1 MPEWVQRRQ
10 GEYVFDAGPLRL
22 YVDVLSRDVTVRSE
36 AIPVQVRFTVAEAME
51 LGDSWLKQVH
61 DALVAYHASKL
72 TWVRVGDHEELKVG
86 GLLLQAR
93 RRGWT
98 AHTGTGRCLDGSMTP
113 SIETSR
119 VEALA
124 FASTVLGVQLQAT
137 APVG

>member
-1 MPEWVQRRQ
+1 MPGWIQRRQ

-36 AIPVQVRFTVAEAME
+36 AIPVHVRFTVAEAIE
-51 LGDSWLKQVH
+51 LGDSWLKEVH

-93 RRGWT
+93 HRGWT
-98 AHTGTGRCLDGSMTP
+98 AHTGTGH
-113 SIETSR
+113 
-119 VEALA
+119 
-124 FASTVLGVQLQAT
+124 QY
-137 APVG
+137 